1 MENVALAQSSPC
13 QAQTLSWAEN
23 WNLELPLSVL
33 LGVWSLL
40 LVSKEVQHS
49 VPLVPHLFML
59 SSFLSAPPSPL
70 RAHSE
75 PPNQGWWWKLVLIPG
90 VLL

>member
-1 MENVALAQSSPC
+1 MAIFSCLLLLMENVALAQSSPC

-49 VPLVPHLFML
+49 VPLVPHLFHVKQL
-59 SSFLSAPPSPL
+59 SLCTSQPT
-70 RAHSE
+70 
-75 PPNQGWWWKLVLIPG
+75 
-90 VLL
+90 

>member
-49 VPLVPHLFML
+49 VPLVPHLFHVKQL
-59 SSFLSAPPSPL
+59 SLCTSQPTQSHLTKASGGS
-70 RAHSE
+70 
-75 PPNQGWWWKLVLIPG
+75 WC
-90 VLL
+90 

>member
-49 VPLVPHLFML
+49 VPLVPHLFHVKQL
-59 SSFLSAPPSPL
+59 SLCTSQPTQSPL
-70 RAHSE
+70 RAT
-75 PPNQGWWWKLVLIPG
+75 
-90 VLL
+90 